1 MQRYFAQIDKQ
12 YFVHLNADDEHHVLH
27 VMRMKKGDEIEV
39 VSDQKVFLCRLDETN
54 PLTISVIHE
63 IANDVE
69 ISEDVTL
76 LFALT
81 KGDKIDLVLQKAT
94 ELGVKKVALIQSERT
109 VVKYDN
115 KDLEKKS
122 IRFQKIMK
130 EASEQSHRVIVPE
143 FLGVFNLKD
152 LPKEAFSDI
161 NYVAY
166 EKDANDVNNS
176 FSNLSKGKSISV
188 LIGPEG
194 GFSEQEI
201 NNLTKQGFIRT
212 SLGKRILRAETAAIY
227 ALSVLGYLLEN
238 EKAI

>member
-1 MQRYFAQIDKQ
+1 MQRYFASIDNQ
-12 YFVHLNADDEHHVLH
+12 YFVHLSKEDEHHVCH

-39 VSDQKVFLCRLDETN
+39 VDNAHLFLCRIDSFN

-69 ISEDVTL
+69 IKEEITL

-94 ELGVKKVALIQSERT
+94 ELGVKKVALIESERT
-109 VVKYDN
+109 VVNYEG
-115 KDLEKKS
+115 KDIDKKLE
-122 IRFQKIMK
+122 RFKKIMK
-130 EASEQSHRVIVPE
+130 EASEQSHRLIVPE
-143 FLGVFNLKD
+143 LLGVYNLKNLPSNLLSD
-152 LPKEAFSDI
+152 L

-166 EKDANDVNNS
+166 EKDANHIDEA
-176 FSNLSKGKSISV
+176 FQGLEKGKSISI

-201 NNLTKQGFIRT
+201 NHLTTQGFIRT

-227 ALSVLGYLLEN
+227 ALSVIGYLLE
-238 EKAI
+238 K